1 MYLCYIN
8 NEFVNPELNP
18 EKAMLPISD
27 LIIQRGVG
35 VFEVIASHKSKALML
50 TPHLERFINS
60 ATSSGIINIPDIN
73 FMKDI
78 IHEGILKV
86 NKPVRIKAY
95 ITGGDHF
102 DEATGK
108 FTQPRFFVIFEAPDF
123 VSQSERENGVTL
135 EPVPFGRDDP
145 NVKSVDYRK
154 TYQLP
159 AGAYEHL
166 YCPDGEITE
175 AGHSTF
181 FLVLKNNTLVT
192 APLERVLKGTTRL
205 AILELAKS
213 EGLKIEERCPLW
225 SELVDDNAAEAFITG
240 SVKRVVPVVKI
251 GGIVMGDGKPGKIT
265 KRLAALYD
273 EYIERWLE

>member
-1 MYLCYIN
+1 MN
-8 NEFVNPELNP
+8 GEFIEPD
-18 EKAMLPISD
+18 KAVLPISD

-35 VFEVIASHKSKALML
+35 VFEVIATHKSKALML
-50 TPHLERFINS
+50 TPHLNRLLNS
-60 ATSSGIINIPDIN
+60 AKSSGIINIPDIE
-73 FMKDI
+73 FMKKI
-78 IHEGILKV
+78 IREGISKIAHEV
-86 NKPVRIKAY
+86 RVKPY
-95 ITGGDHF
+95 ITGGDNF
-102 DEATGK
+102 DEASGK
-108 FTQPRFFVIFEAPDF
+108 FTHPRFFVIFEPQEHMPKEIYDH
-123 VSQSERENGVTL
+123 GVML
-135 EPVPFGRDDP
+135 EPVPFGREDP

-159 AGAYEHL
+159 AGAFESL

-192 APLERVLKGTTRL
+192 APLERVLKGTTRS
-205 AILELAKS
+205 AILDIAKN

-225 SELVDDNAAEAFITG
+225 SELVNEDAAEAFITG

-251 GGIVMGDGKPGKIT
+251 GGITMSNGRPGEIT
-265 KRLAALYD
+265 KRLANLYD